1 MNEKMKSGIIGF
13 AVGDALGVPVEFLH
27 RDILQ
32 KHPINE
38 MIGYGSHNV
47 PEGTWSDDTSLI
59 VATMDSI
66 KENGNI
72 NFADIM
78 YKFTEWMNLAKYT
91 ATDKLFDIG
100 ISTRKAISNFEKG
113 NDAINC
119 GTKGINENGNGSLM
133 RILPFVYYLK
143 FSNLSEEEKTTLIN
157 QASSLTH
164 AHEISQLGCKIYAD
178 YVTLLLDGNDKEQA
192 LEQLKKIDYNKYYAD
207 TSIEAYQRILK
218 KDLKSLNIDQIRSS
232 GYVVDTLEASLW
244 CTIKNDSYESTVITA
259 VNLGEDTDTIGAIT
273 GSLNG
278 IIYGL

>member
-78 YKFTEWMNLAKYT
+78 YKFTEWMNLAK
-91 ATDKLFDIG
+91 
-100 ISTRKAISNFEKG
+100 
-113 NDAINC
+113 
-119 GTKGINENGNGSLM
+119 
-133 RILPFVYYLK
+133 
-143 FSNLSEEEKTTLIN
+143 
-157 QASSLTH
+157 
-164 AHEISQLGCKIYAD
+164 
-178 YVTLLLDGNDKEQA
+178 
-192 LEQLKKIDYNKYYAD
+192 
-207 TSIEAYQRILK
+207 
-218 KDLKSLNIDQIRSS
+218 
-232 GYVVDTLEASLW
+232 
-244 CTIKNDSYESTVITA
+244 
-259 VNLGEDTDTIGAIT
+259 
-273 GSLNG
+273 
-278 IIYGL
+278 